1 VTPASPPY
9 VSLIAPVHNGAHFI
23 EESVRDIVAAL
34 EQLERPFEVLVVCDG
49 CVDETEQIVNGLGDS
64 RVRAL
69 HYDDNSGKGYAI
81 CYGIHH
87 ARGRLVGW
95 LDADLDI
102 APSFVLKAVE
112 EFERCPVDAIIGSKR
127 HPESQVDYP
136 WLRRFYSWG
145 FQLLV
150 RSLLRVNVR
159 DTQVGAKL
167 FRREMLETVTPLLL
181 IKRYAF
187 DLEVLAVGA
196 EFGFDRV
203 TELPIEL
210 DYRFS
215 GTGINRSAVRLMFQ
229 DTLAIGYRIH
239 LRHWYVRQYAR
250 LQRERMDLLAA
261 VSEQDET
268 PVELPSAPS
277 GTLNEIRRRTAGPA

>member
-1 VTPASPPY
+1 MTSVAAPY
-9 VSLIAPVHNGAHFI
+9 LSLILPVHNGAPFI
-23 EESVRDIVAAL
+23 GDNVREIVAT
-34 EQLERPFEVLVVCDG
+34 LERMEHLFEVIVVCDG
-49 CVDETEQIVNGLGDS
+49 CIDDTEAIVTGLGDD

-69 HYDDNSGKGYAI
+69 HYERNSGKGYAI

-102 APSFVLKAVE
+102 HPSFIVDAVE
-112 EFERCPVDAIIGSKR
+112 EFERRPVDAIVGSKR
-127 HPESQVDYP
+127 HADSQVDYP
-136 WLRRFYSWG
+136 WLRRLYSWG

-150 RSLLRVNVR
+150 RGLLRVKVR
-159 DTQVGAKL
+159 DTQVGAKV
-167 FRREMLETVTPLLL
+167 FRREMLETVAPLLL

-203 TELPIEL
+203 TEMPIRL

-215 GTGINRSAVRLMFQ
+215 GTGINRAAVRLMFQ

-250 LQRERMDLLAA
+250 LQRERMDLLASA
-261 VSEQDET
+261 GET
-268 PVELPSAPS
+268 SDIELPSAPN
-277 GTLNEIRRRTAGPA
+277 GTLNEIRRRTGAQPR